1 MSISSVDVLHEG
13 ATTSISSGLFSGRI
27 ISSDNI
33 NLSVAPN
40 IWAICRTVVRQI
52 VDVGRRESGSE
63 GMHSGRNSFLLKVG
77 LYSVKTARQNKNLD
91 NIERKGFEIIYFSD
105 VVLNSS

>member
-1 MSISSVDVLHEG
+1 MSISPVDVLHEG
-13 ATTSISSGLFSGRI
+13 ATTSMSSCLFSGRI

-91 NIERKGFEIIYFSD
+91 NIERKGFEIIYFSE
-105 VVLNSS
+105 VVLISS